1 MHCPTSIKDTIQ
13 FFPFLTI
20 IEHTANIIKPNK
32 GIITSLLKVFFM
44 FQLRLFDDK
53 HNEEGNIA
61 DTIAIRCSNSNKE
74 TGLYLKDIKIE

>member
-1 MHCPTSIKDTIQ
+1 MYKPSAKKEIGCNSRNLHCPTSIKDTIQ

-32 GIITSLLKVFFM
+32 GIITSLLKVFAM

-53 HNEEGNIA
+53 Q
-61 DTIAIRCSNSNKE
+61 D
-74 TGLYLKDIKIE
+74 